1 MDYDD
6 RMTRDYR
13 EISNRISESQKR
25 RALEREENLIKK
37 NTKKK
42 KVKRV
47 VVTALAAAVIAG
59 GGAYAAGLPSYF
71 DGQNKIVSE
80 FMTVTDGYAVWD
92 SSDGFNITHDGV
104 VYDTPSGYDKMVEEM
119 VEQAKAAGMSD
130 KEIFIGLEGK
140 ISDVAAKS
148 VYDNQGLSVGDRWE
162 TCINKANAKTM

>member
-25 RALEREENLIKK
+25 RALEREEKLIKK

-59 GGAYAAGLPSYF
+59 GAYAAGLPSYF
-71 DGQNKIVSE
+71 DGQNKIVRE
-80 FMTVTDGYAVWD
+80 FMDVTDGYAVWD

-104 VYDTPSGYDKMVEEM
+104 VYGTPSGFDKMVEEM

-140 ISDVAAKS
+140 ISNVAAKR
-148 VYDNQGLSVGDRWE
+148 VYDNQDLSVGDRWE
-162 TCINKANAKTM
+162 TCINKANTKTK